1 MKQSLTKT
9 IEEILGHGSL
19 CAYPISSKIEP
30 CNCAISDIILAI
42 KERDKEVLG
51 EDKHRVTVMA
61 RCSKCRSYGNEGE
74 YCKNDG
80 KMITEK
86 EELQWETIE
95 ETAYNRAKKEIKDRQ
110 EKTL

>member
-1 MKQSLTKT
+1 MTKITKT

-51 EDKHRVTVMA
+51 EEEDIESVH
-61 RCSKCRSYGNEGE
+61 NFFQP
-74 YCKNDG
+74 
-80 KMITEK
+80 K
-86 EELQWETIE
+86 EEKIRYLGSRVLVNKPQPAYDYAGGQVNGANQKRSEISKRQKET
-95 ETAYNRAKKEIKDRQ
+95 
-110 EKTL
+110 L